1 MKLYNT
7 LTKRKEEFV
16 PLHDAKVGM
25 YVCGVTV
32 YDDCHLGHARSAIVF
47 DVLRRWLTVR
57 GYQVTY
63 VRNFTDIDDKI
74 LARAAKEGRAW
85 QEIAETYIAAYQREM
100 ARLGVARPD
109 IEPRATDHI
118 PQIIEMIAGLLEK
131 GVAYRIDGDVYYHV
145 ASFPS
150 YGQLAGRKEE
160 ELLAGARVEVDPRK
174 KHPMDFALWKS
185 AQPSE
190 PGWQSPWGFGRPGW
204 HIECSAMAIQYLGAT
219 FDIHGGGKDLIFPHH
234 ENEIAQSCAYTGHS
248 FARYW
253 IHNGFVTV
261 DEEKM
266 SKSLG
271 NFFTIKALFEQS
283 ACSEPVTAET
293 LRYFLL
299 STHYRSDLNFSLQGL
314 TEAKAALDKVYNLI
328 QRLEEPG
335 GDQEE
340 NDRALIQT
348 MEEFVNRYQAVMD
361 DDLGTPRALAEL
373 QRVRGVLNMML
384 ETGLSTVSRQK
395 ALEGLK
401 KAGRPLGLFN
411 VAGKDWVFRPLTFH
425 DGAPRSDTETVSEQ
439 WIAEQVEARRR
450 ARERKDFATADRI
463 RQQLAER
470 GIVLEDRP
478 DGTTR
483 WKR

>member
-7 LTKRKEEFV
+7 LTKRKEEFE

-47 DVLRRWLTVR
+47 DILRRWLTAR
-57 GYQVTY
+57 GYRVTY

-85 QEIAETYIAAYQREM
+85 QEIAETYIAAYRREM

-118 PQIIEMIAGLLEK
+118 PQMIKMIAGLLEK
-131 GVAYRIDGDVYYHV
+131 GVAYCINGDVYYHV
-145 ASFPS
+145 AAFPS

-185 AQPSE
+185 AHPSE

-204 HIECSAMAIQYLGAT
+204 HIECSAMAIHYLGAT

-271 NFFTIKALFEQS
+271 NFFTIKAMFEQS
-283 ACSEPVTAET
+283 TCPEPVTAET

-314 TEAKAALDKVYNLI
+314 SEAKAALDNLYNLL

-335 GDQEE
+335 SEQARHDS
-340 NDRALIQT
+340 ALGPT
-348 MEEFVNRYQAVMD
+348 LKEFVNRYQDAMD

-373 QRVRGVLNMML
+373 QRVRGMLNTML
-384 ETGLSTVSRQK
+384 EGLSTSSRQI
-395 ALEGLK
+395 ALEQLK
-401 KAGRPLGLFN
+401 KAGHPLGLFT
-411 VAGKDWVFRPLTFH
+411 VATKDWVFRALEFR
-425 DGAPRSDTETVSEQ
+425 DRSSRPDVETVTDQ
-439 WIAEQVEARRR
+439 WIADQVEARQR
-450 ARERKDFATADRI
+450 AREQKDFATADRI
-463 RQQLAER
+463 RQRLAEH

>member
-7 LTKRKEEFV
+7 LTKRKEVFE
-16 PLHDAKVGM
+16 PLHAPEVGM

-47 DVLRRWLTVR
+47 DVLRRWLTVK
-57 GYQVTY
+57 GYHVTY

-74 LARAAKEGRAW
+74 LARAARDGRAW
-85 QEIAETYIAAYQREM
+85 QEVAETYIEAYHRDM
-100 ARLGVARPD
+100 RRLNVMNPD

-118 PQIIEMIAGLLEK
+118 PQIIDMIAGLLEK
-131 GVAYRIDGDVYYHV
+131 GLAYRVNGDVYYHV
-145 ASFPS
+145 AAFPA

-185 AQPSE
+185 AGSSE
-190 PGWQSPWGFGRPGW
+190 PGWNSPWGFGRPGW
-204 HIECSAMAIQYLGAT
+204 HIECSAMAIHYLGAP

-234 ENEIAQSCAYTGHS
+234 ENEIAQSCAYTGRL

-253 IHNGFVTV
+253 VHNGFVTV
-261 DEEKM
+261 DAEKM

-271 NFFTIKALFEQS
+271 NFFTIKAIFEQS
-283 ACSEPVTAET
+283 TLPEPITAET

-299 STHYRSDLNFSLQGL
+299 STQYRSDVNFSLQSLG
-314 TEAKAALDKVYNLI
+314 EAKAALDNLYNLI

-335 GDQEE
+335 PDADDSRVEPV
-340 NDRALIQT
+340 LT
-348 MEEFVNRYQAVMD
+348 EFLERYRSAMD
-361 DDLGTPRALAEL
+361 DDLGTPRALAEF
-373 QRVRGVLNMML
+373 QRVRGTLNALL
-384 ETGLSTVSRQK
+384 EQGLSTFSRQR
-395 ALEGLK
+395 ALQSLND
-401 KAGRPLGLFN
+401 AGRPLGLLGLS
-411 VAGKDWVFRPLTFH
+411 GKEWVFRPLEFRDLTSA
-425 DGAPRSDTETVSEQ
+425 APQVESVTEE

-463 RQQLAER
+463 RRMLADR